1 MADALAALSSM
12 ITTIRRKQGI
22 LIHLSM
28 QEVPDYYLNVEEEID
43 DKMWFYDIKRYI
55 EKWEYPKNASFTY
68 KRTFR
73 R

>member
-55 EKWEYPKNASFTY
+55 EK
-68 KRTFR
+68 
-73 R
+73 